1 MMKRLFHLR
10 SPRVGSRFLDLPKR
24 ALIIGI
30 CVIGLTMG
38 IGGRAFG
45 ITLDFSCIPGASLS
59 FIGGASPYFE
69 FKNLSGNSFQITVV
83 PDGAAGDTVGL
94 YGNIAGKF
102 VIGTISGNSA
112 PVSNPGILTITD
124 KSGSP
129 FTAQLDWVNIF
140 TRGAIGGLNHQGT
153 FNLTDINYTGSNP
166 DLKDWKA
173 DRTLSV
179 NFTFNQR
186 MTLSQLTASGAKTSM
201 AFSGHLSAVPTPS
214 TVLLLG
220 TGLMGIV
227 GLRYRRRAK
236 G

>member
-1 MMKRLFHLR
+1 MKRLFHF
-10 SPRVGSRFLDLPKR
+10 SSSRVGWRFLELRKR
-24 ALIIGI
+24 ALVIGI

-69 FKNLSGNSFQITVV
+69 FKNLAGNSFQITVV

-102 VIGTISGNSA
+102 AIGTISGNSA
-112 PVSNPGILTITD
+112 PVSNPGLLTITD
-124 KSGSP
+124 KSGSS
-129 FTAQLDWVNIF
+129 FTAQLDWVSIF
-140 TRGAIGGLNHQGT
+140 TRGAIGALNYEGT

-166 DLKDWKA
+166 DLQDWRA
-173 DRTLSV
+173 DPTLSM

-186 MTLSQLTASGAKTSM
+186 MTLSQLTASGAKTSI
-201 AFSGHLSAVPTPS
+201 AFSGNLSAVPTPS
-214 TVLLLG
+214 TVLLLA

-227 GLRYRRRAK
+227 GLRCRRRAK

>member
-1 MMKRLFHLR
+1 MKRLFHF
-10 SPRVGSRFLDLPKR
+10 SSSRVGRRFLELRKR
-24 ALIIGI
+24 TLVIGI

-59 FIGGASPYFE
+59 FIGGASPYFK
-69 FKNLSGNSFQITVV
+69 FNNNSSGNSFQITVV

-94 YGNIAGKF
+94 LGNIAGKF
-102 VIGTISGNSA
+102 VIGTISGDSA

-124 KSGSP
+124 KSGSS

-140 TRGAIGGLNHQGT
+140 THGAIGGINSHGT
-153 FNLTDINYTGSNP
+153 FNLTNIHYTGSNP
-166 DLKDWKA
+166 DLKEWKA
-173 DRTLSV
+173 DPTLSV
-179 NFTFNQR
+179 NFTFNR
-186 MTLSQLTASGAKTSM
+186 RITLSQLTASGAKTSM

-214 TVLLLG
+214 TMLLLG